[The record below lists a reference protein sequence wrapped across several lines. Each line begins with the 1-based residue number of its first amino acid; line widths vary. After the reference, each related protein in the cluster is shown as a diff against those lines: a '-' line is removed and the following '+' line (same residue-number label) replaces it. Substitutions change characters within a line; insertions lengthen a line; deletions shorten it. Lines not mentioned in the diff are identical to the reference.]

1 METLVEIRSPIR
13 VKDLEGKAGVAFK
26 ALLGLEGIKKELY
39 DSDRLLIIN
48 LKKGECIAFLD
59 RDTTSGSFLEAVGD
73 GIICAGSGSDS
84 YSNQKDFKWFHTEKR
99 NRLRKSFFSAS

>member
-1 METLVEIRSPIR
+1 VETLVEIRSPIR

-48 LKKGECIAFLD
+48 LKKG
-59 RDTTSGSFLEAVGD
+59 GVYSFLGQGYNIWELSRSRWGR
-73 GIICAGSGSDS
+73 
-84 YSNQKDFKWFHTEKR
+84 YNLR
-99 NRLRKSFFSAS
+99 RLGK